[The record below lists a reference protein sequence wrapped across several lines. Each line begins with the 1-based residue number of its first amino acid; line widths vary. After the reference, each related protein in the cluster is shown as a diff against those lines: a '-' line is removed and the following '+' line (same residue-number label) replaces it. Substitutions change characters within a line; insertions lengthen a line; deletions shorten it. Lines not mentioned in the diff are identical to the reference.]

1 MADQLHVSGVGE
13 LEHEIGAAKQRHE
26 TRRLLE
32 QRREPFPLARGPP
45 LGEHT
50 LGRLDDDRDYA
61 RRFPVVARNR
71 RIVEVHPHL
80 LGPAVAMQG
89 QLLVGIRQSPAGQP
103 HLHHIIVEVG
113 DLGPPLADLAAQK
126 LRMPAPGKLRVS
138 IVVDHDAVLAPQ
150 HDDRHGRAKQ
160 DSGRGFQA
168 LRPILDGA
176 KRRVR
181 PVEGR
186 DQPPALAAAGKEGEV
201 VVRGLF
207 DIAQHPLPLTYA
219 HSFEKLRT
227 HPGAPN
233 AWVAH
238 KRSHRH
244 RAWFRESRARRPPRR
259 HIAARP
265 SPGSSSEWPAR
276 PPEAGLPTAACRS

>member
-1 MADQLHVSGVGE
+1 MGGGVGGRIKVDLDVPPDIGFAAPVHARQHVKEALLDRLGQDVGDGPADRVAMADQLHVSGVGE

-186 DQPPALAAAGKEGEV
+186 DQPPALAAA
-201 VVRGLF
+201 
-207 DIAQHPLPLTYA
+207 
-219 HSFEKLRT
+219 
-227 HPGAPN
+227 
-233 AWVAH
+233 
-238 KRSHRH
+238 
-244 RAWFRESRARRPPRR
+244 
-259 HIAARP
+259 
-265 SPGSSSEWPAR
+265 
-276 PPEAGLPTAACRS
+276 